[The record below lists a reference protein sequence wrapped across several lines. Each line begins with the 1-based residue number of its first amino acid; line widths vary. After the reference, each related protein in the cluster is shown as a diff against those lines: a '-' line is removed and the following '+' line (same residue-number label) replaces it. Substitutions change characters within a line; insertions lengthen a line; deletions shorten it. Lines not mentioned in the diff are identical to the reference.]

1 MESCPRKEVENFEEK
16 LVEENFYLITE
27 VLLLI
32 RPFCSVIDPLFRRG
46 LCDTATMHIACFCV
60 SHST

>member
-27 VLLLI
+27 VLLAITFEQFKRL
-32 RPFCSVIDPLFRRG
+32 STSNLVVYRR
-46 LCDTATMHIACFCV
+46 V
-60 SHST
+60 SYYIFLPTVR

>member
-27 VLLLI
+27 VLLAI
-32 RPFCSVIDPLFRRG
+32 RPFAEGCVILLHCELLASECHTAHCLH
-46 LCDTATMHIACFCV
+46 LCD
-60 SHST
+60 